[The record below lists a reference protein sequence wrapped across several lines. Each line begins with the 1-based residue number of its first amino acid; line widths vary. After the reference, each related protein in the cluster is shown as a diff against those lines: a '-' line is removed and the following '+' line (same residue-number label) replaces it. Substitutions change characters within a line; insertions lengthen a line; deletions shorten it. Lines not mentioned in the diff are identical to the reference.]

1 MNKRKNLIAI
11 KGYATEENVVFLQ
24 GDIVEVLGTEEGMV
38 DLIGIGGWCNGI
50 EMNLTPKVIAE
61 CFASIEDWA

>member
-1 MNKRKNLIAI
+1 MNKNLIAI

-24 GDIVEVLGTEEGMV
+24 GDLVEVTGCEEGMV
-38 DLIGIGGWCNGI
+38 YLLGVSGWCNGV
-50 EMNLTPKVIAE
+50 EMNLIPEKVAE